1 MVILTTIKIIVI
13 ENMAMK
19 TTKTDLKILK
29 IVAKEMLIA
38 IDIVVINLIKT
49 IALVVQN
56 LICQNQEDKIKILVK
71 TLATNL
77 AKIVE
82 VKRDFRKNC

>member
-1 MVILTTIKIIVI
+1 MAILTTIKIIII
-13 ENMAMK
+13 ENMTMK

-29 IVAKEMLIA
+29 IVAKEMLMAIEIA
-38 IDIVVINLIKT
+38 VINLIKT

-71 TLATNL
+71 TLAINL